1 MEQRIGGRRRLLC
14 RRGKRLPR
22 HRLALAFGIG
32 APTPGRRSFLTKR
45 RSSGLT
51 CGGKEEKNVRWATA
65 ALAVIVAAGL
75 LVAAASARVSS
86 PTKQAASIKAC
97 ALLPDTT
104 SSTRYTLFDA
114 PYLKAAFKKA
124 NVAATVVNAH
134 NDPQKQKSQ
143 AQQCLAQGA
152 KVILLDQLDPASGAS
167 ITNLAVAGGAKVIDY
182 DRLVVKS
189 KASYYVS
196 FNNVTVGKL
205 QGKGL
210 VAGLKAKGTYSKHPV
225 IAQLNGDI
233 KDNNAIL
240 FKQGYDSILNPLFKS
255 GTFKK
260 ATAGDQ
266 YTEWSATK
274 ARTIFDQMLARN
286 GNKINGVLA
295 ANDGLAGAVVAS
307 LKAHGLK
314 PVPLTGQDATPTG
327 VQFILAGWQT
337 GTVYKSVRL
346 EANAAAAAAIAIING
361 KPVPGVNGKVS
372 GTKSILLKPVWITK
386 SNYTKLFTDG
396 FLKKGQVCNGIYA
409 KYCK

>member
-1 MEQRIGGRRRLLC
+1 V
-14 RRGKRLPR
+14 
-22 HRLALAFGIG
+22 
-32 APTPGRRSFLTKR
+32 
-45 RSSGLT
+45 
-51 CGGKEEKNVRWATA
+51 KNVRWATA

-86 PTKQAASIKAC
+86 TTKQAASIKAC
-97 ALLPDTT
+97 ALLPDTV

-114 PYLKAAFKKA
+114 PYLKAAFRKA
-124 NVAATVVNAH
+124 GVAATVVNAH

-152 KVILLDQLDPASGAS
+152 KVILLDQLDPISGAS
-167 ITNLAVAGGAKVIDY
+167 ITNLAVSRGAKVIDY

-210 VAGLKAKGTYSKHPV
+210 VAGLKAKGTYSTHPV
-225 IAQLNGDI
+225 IAQLNGDV

-314 PVPLTGQDATPTG
+314 PIPLTGQDATPTG

-346 EANAAAAAAIAIING
+346 EANAAAAAAIAILKG

-386 SNYTKLFTDG
+386 ANYTKLFADG
-396 FLKKGQVCNGIYA
+396 FLKRSQVCNGIYA

>member
-1 MEQRIGGRRRLLC
+1 M
-14 RRGKRLPR
+14 KKF
-22 HRLALAFGIG
+22 HRWSIAAVTAVVLV
-32 APTPGRRSFLTKR
+32 
-45 RSSGLT
+45 GLI
-51 CGGKEEKNVRWATA
+51 A
-65 ALAVIVAAGL
+65 
-75 LVAAASARVSS
+75 AAASARVSS
-86 PTKQAASIKAC
+86 TSNASASIKAC

-124 NVAATVVNAH
+124 GVAATVLNAH
-134 NDPQKQKSQ
+134 ADPQKQKSQ

-152 KVILLDQLDPASGAS
+152 KVILLDQLDPVSGAS
-167 ITNLAVAGGAKVIDY
+167 ITNLAVSRGAKVIDY
-182 DRLVVKS
+182 DRLVVGS

-196 FNNVTVGKL
+196 FNNPTVGKL

-210 VAGLKAKGTYSKHPV
+210 VAALKARGQYSNHPV
-225 IAQLNGDI
+225 IAELNGDI
-233 KDNNAIL
+233 KDNNAKL
-240 FKQGYDSILNPLFKS
+240 FKSGYDSILNPLYKN

-260 ATAGDQ
+260 AVAGDQ
-266 YTEWSATK
+266 YTDWSATK

-314 PVPLTGQDATPTG
+314 SIPLTGQDATPTG
-327 VQFILAGWQT
+327 VQFILAGWQS
-337 GTVYKSVRL
+337 GTVYKSVRK
-346 EANAAAAAAIAIING
+346 EANAAAAAAIAIIKK

-372 GTKSILLKPVWITK
+372 GTKSILLTPVWITK
-386 SNYTKLFTDG
+386 SNYKLLFTEG
-396 FLKKGQVCNGIYA
+396 FLKRSQVCNGQYA